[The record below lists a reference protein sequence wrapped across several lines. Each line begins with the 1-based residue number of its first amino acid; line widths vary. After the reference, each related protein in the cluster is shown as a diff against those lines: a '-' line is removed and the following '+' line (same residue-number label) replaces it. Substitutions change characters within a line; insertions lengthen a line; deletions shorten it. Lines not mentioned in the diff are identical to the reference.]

1 MYQALNKQRQL
12 NDMRERHEKIKDLL
26 KDTPQSSELYK
37 GLHAEAMEINRLLPL
52 IEKHVSDVSASSEQQ
67 EKEVLEAL
75 ANEEKVKEKTSK
87 LLMTLIQKRNQL
99 VADKA
104 KIESE
109 SARLEYELA
118 NSIGDPETQ
127 AEIKA
132 SLAKQ
137 EAKMTRLNQV
147 KEALDY
153 NQANAKLISE
163 GDVQFRVVDPQAMA
177 DIAMRKRGVDAA
189 EQGTIAH
196 EQAEQMLRD
205 EQDKAE
211 REFFAEVGAYV
222 KES

>member
-163 GDVQFRVVDPQAMA
+163 GGVQFRVVDPQAMA

-196 EQAEQMLRD
+196 DQAEQMLRD